1 MAQRPVSRHSPS
13 GLQASVNG
21 FRGHK
26 QSVHS
31 RATPIPPSH
40 PDLWA
45 EPSFSWEWPLRELCV
60 LQELVT
66 FRDVAI
72 YFSREEWA
80 CLEPSQRALYRDVML
95 DNFSSVAALEGFCS
109 PRPDLVSRLEQWEEP
124 WVEDQERPELQAVQR
139 GPRPGARKS
148 ADPKRHCDHPAWA
161 HKKAHMRRER
171 AREGSSFRKG
181 FRLDTDDG
189 QLPRAA
195 SERTDAKPTAFPRQ
209 MLTQCCGRRP
219 GRRERRKQRAVE
231 LSFICGTCG
240 KALSCHSRL
249 LAHQTVHTGTKAFE
263 CPECGQTF
271 RWASNLQRHQKNHT
285 REKPF
290 CCEACG
296 QAFSL
301 KDRLA
306 QHRKVHTEHRPY
318 SCGDC
323 GKAFKQKSNLL
334 RHQLVHTGERP
345 FYCAD
350 CGKAFRTKENL
361 SHHQRVHSGEKPYTC
376 AECGKSF
383 RWPKGFSIHR
393 RLHLTKRFYECGHC
407 GKGFRHLG
415 FFTRHQRTHRHGE
428 V

>member
-1 MAQRPVSRHSPS
+1 MEQLCEHEPWEVPRCVEPPAGGSHGSEAEWLRIMWSYPSSRRHPGTTSTRMS
-13 GLQASVNG
+13 GACW
-21 FRGHK
+21 RG
-26 QSVHS
+26 QGE
-31 RATPIPPSH
+31 RT
-40 PDLWA
+40 
-45 EPSFSWEWPLRELCV
+45 FSW
-60 LQELVT
+60 
-66 FRDVAI
+66 
-72 YFSREEWA
+72 
-80 CLEPSQRALYRDVML
+80 PSC
-95 DNFSSVAALEGFCS
+95 FCW
-109 PRPDLVSRLEQWEEP
+109 L
-124 WVEDQERPELQAVQR
+124 A
-139 GPRPGARKS
+139 GARKS

-161 HKKAHMRRER
+161 SKKTHVRRER

-195 SERTDAKPTAFPRQ
+195 PERTDAKPTAFPCQ

-323 GKAFKQKSNLL
+323 GKAFRQKSNLL

>member
-1 MAQRPVSRHSPS
+1 MGGLAVPMDVAQE
-13 GLQASVNG
+13 Q
-21 FRGHK
+21 
-26 QSVHS
+26 
-31 RATPIPPSH
+31 
-40 PDLWA
+40 
-45 EPSFSWEWPLRELCV
+45 
-60 LQELVT
+60 VT
-66 FRDVAI
+66 FQDVAI
-72 YFSREEWA
+72 YFSWEEWE

-95 DNFSSVAALEGFCS
+95 DNFSNVAALGFCS

-124 WVEDQERPELQAVQR
+124 WVEDRDRPELQAVQR

-148 ADPKRHCDHPAWA
+148 ADPRRRWDHPGRA
-161 HKKAHMRRER
+161 HKETPVRPER
-171 AREGSSFRKG
+171 AREGTSFRKS
-181 FRLDTDDG
+181 FMLDTDDG

-195 SERTDAKPTAFPRQ
+195 PEMTDATPAAFPRQ
-209 MLTQCCGRRP
+209 LLTRCCGQRP
-219 GRRERRKQRAVE
+219 GRGERRRRGAVE

-240 KALSCHSRL
+240 KALGCHSRV
-249 LAHQTVHTGTKAFE
+249 LAHQTVHTGTKAFR

-285 REKPF
+285 SEKPF

-306 QHRKVHTEHRPY
+306 QHRRVHMKHRSYP
-318 SCGDC
+318 CGDC

-334 RHQLVHTGERP
+334 RHQLGHSGERP
-345 FYCAD
+345 FYCAA

-361 SHHQRVHSGEKPYTC
+361 GHHQRVHSGEKPYTC
-376 AECGKSF
+376 GDCGRAF

-393 RLHLTKRFYECGHC
+393 RLHLTKRAYRCHHC

-415 FFTRHQRTHRHGE
+415 FFTRHQGTHRRGA

>member
-1 MAQRPVSRHSPS
+1 MGGLAVPMDVAQE
-13 GLQASVNG
+13 Q
-21 FRGHK
+21 
-26 QSVHS
+26 
-31 RATPIPPSH
+31 
-40 PDLWA
+40 
-45 EPSFSWEWPLRELCV
+45 
-60 LQELVT
+60 VT
-66 FRDVAI
+66 FQDVAI
-72 YFSREEWA
+72 YFSWEEWE

-95 DNFSSVAALEGFCS
+95 DNFSNVAALGFCS

-124 WVEDQERPELQAVQR
+124 WVEDRDRPELQAVQR

-148 ADPKRHCDHPAWA
+148 ADPRRRWDHPGRA
-161 HKKAHMRRER
+161 HKETPVRPER
-171 AREGSSFRKG
+171 AREGTSFRKS

-195 SERTDAKPTAFPRQ
+195 PEKTDATPAAFPRQ
-209 MLTQCCGRRP
+209 LLTRCCGQRP
-219 GRRERRKQRAVE
+219 GRRERRRRGAVE

-249 LAHQTVHTGTKAFE
+249 LAHQTVHTGTKAFR

-285 REKPF
+285 SEKPF

-318 SCGDC
+318 PCSDC

-334 RHQLVHTGERP
+334 RHQLVHSGERP
-345 FYCAD
+345 FYCAA

-361 SHHQRVHSGEKPYTC
+361 GHHQRVHSGEKPYTC
-376 AECGKSF
+376 GDCGRAF

-393 RLHLTKRFYECGHC
+393 RLHLTKRAYRCHHC

-415 FFTRHQRTHRHGE
+415 FFTRHQGTHRHGA